1 MEAARPSR
9 RRRRP
14 RRGTVERPVN
24 TRLVR
29 VAFVVVA
36 PALLA
41 LLFSVSTTGVLP
53 RPTLQPLFDSTAAAS
68 LAAQLATVDPSRVP
82 GSLQDDEAARWYRET
97 ISTFG
102 FATSEDVWQEDLP
115 DLGRVQLRNVV
126 TVVPGKSPEAIIVA
140 AHRDNTGVG
149 QPFGDNASG
158 TAALIEIARGFAPLE
173 TAPAP
178 QPQRTL
184 VLVSTDGGAY
194 GGAGAARFAAT
205 SPYAKD
211 AIAAIVLDGVGGS
224 GSPRLALAGDEPRS
238 PAPALVSTALA
249 RLREQTGTVPA
260 LPSVPTQLVD
270 LGIPYAGGEQG
281 RFLANGIASV
291 TLTTQEKG
299 DPAVPVGDSEGPISA
314 QRLGELGR
322 AAEAL
327 VGSIDS
333 SVGAAF
339 RTPDS
344 IFFRNRVASGWA
356 ARLTLVVALV
366 PFALGALDLLVR
378 TSHRRVRLM
387 PAIRALGSRL
397 LLWLYAG
404 LLLWLGA
411 IAGLFPTSAR
421 LPPPPYAD
429 SVVDLPVSG
438 VLLLAAAFVLGWLL
452 ERRRLAPDRPVAV
465 EERLGGYAVAL
476 TWLCVVAVVV
486 ALTTPY
492 ALIFVLPSLY
502 AWLWLPVRHALWART
517 TLFAVGL
524 LGPLAALLVLS
535 NQLGLSLPR
544 GAFYVTGLATVG
556 YIPARSVILALAWVA
571 GAAQIAALA
580 CGRYAPYR
588 NRSGRV

>member
-404 LLLWLGA
+404 PWA
-411 IAGLFPTSAR
+411 YRSFVTDR
-421 LPPPPYAD
+421 
-429 SVVDLPVSG
+429 DLPVSDA
-438 VLLLAAAFVLGWLL
+438 LLLAAAFVLGWLL
-452 ERRRLAPDRPVAV
+452 ERRRLAPDRPVTV

>member
-1 MEAARPSR
+1 M
-9 RRRRP
+9 
-14 RRGTVERPVN
+14 
-24 TRLVR
+24 
-29 VAFVVVA
+29 
-36 PALLA
+36 
-41 LLFSVSTTGVLP
+41 
-53 RPTLQPLFDSTAAAS
+53 
-68 LAAQLATVDPSRVP
+68 
-82 GSLQDDEAARWYRET
+82 
-97 ISTFG
+97 
-102 FATSEDVWQEDLP
+102 
-115 DLGRVQLRNVV
+115 
-126 TVVPGKSPEAIIVA
+126 
-140 AHRDNTGVG
+140 
-149 QPFGDNASG
+149 
-158 TAALIEIARGFAPLE
+158 
-173 TAPAP
+173 
-178 QPQRTL
+178 
-184 VLVSTDGGAY
+184 
-194 GGAGAARFAAT
+194 
-205 SPYAKD
+205 
-211 AIAAIVLDGVGGS
+211 LDGVGGS

-452 ERRRLAPDRPVAV
+452 ERRRLAPDRPVTV

-544 GAFYVTGLATVG
+544 GAFYVAGLATVG